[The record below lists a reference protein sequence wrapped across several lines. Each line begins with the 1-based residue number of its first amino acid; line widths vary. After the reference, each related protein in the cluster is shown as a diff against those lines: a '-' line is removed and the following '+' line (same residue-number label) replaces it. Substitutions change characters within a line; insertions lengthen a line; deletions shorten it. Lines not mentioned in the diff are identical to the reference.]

1 MDAERD
7 PGSGTPSA
15 AKGKRRSLPP
25 VLSKAPPVAM
35 VIFGASGDLTGR
47 KILPALARLADRG
60 VLDDGFTVIGVART
74 EWSDDEFRAHVTES
88 TPDGGPK
95 WRALT
100 ERFKYVTG
108 EYDHPDTFDQLKTH
122 LDEADQVDGTDG
134 NRLYY
139 LATIPSVFGLVA
151 RALAKHGCS
160 GPGDG
165 GTFARVVVE
174 KPFGHDL
181 ASALDLNDQ
190 MHAAFD
196 ESQIYRIDH
205 YMGKETVQNVLA
217 LRFANAIFEPIWNRR
232 YIEQV
237 QVTVAESLGVE
248 HRGGFYET
256 AGALRDIVQN
266 HVMQVLALT
275 LMESPTSTDADRIR
289 DEKVK
294 LLQAIDIPTPDEAV
308 DKSVRGQYTA
318 GTIDGEPVVGYRE
331 EEDVAPDSQTETF
344 LALRLR
350 VENWRWAGVPIYV
363 RTGKRL
369 PARVTEVALTFRQV
383 PFLLFDHRSSRDL
396 RPNTLIL
403 RIQPDEGISLEF
415 GAKVPGEK
423 FHLRSVAMDFSY
435 AEAFAGADAADG
447 YERLIHDAMV
457 GDATLFIRSDEVE
470 QAWRIVDPYLE
481 AWSEPGGGLHFYEA
495 GTWGPHMADLLVER
509 SGDEWR
515 NPVVDLELSGGRQA
529 APRPVTPWATVSAS
543 GRHERHRRPG
553 RVGARVPSPTWWPTD
568 LATAAPAGYTLFLS
582 GGGTATECYRALAA
596 RPGCRGT
603 GSTSTWATSAA
614 CRPTT
619 PTPTTAWSPRSCSTP
634 SGRCTPTTRCT
645 PAANRPR
652 PPPPTS
658 DWSKSSA
665 DLDLVHLGLG
675 PDGHTASLF
684 PGSDAAGRHRRR
696 PPGRGQHRPERAS
709 TRTSGITLT
718 FAGIARAR
726 QRGRHRGGRLEA
738 RRAGPHRG
746 G

>member
-1 MDAERD
+1 MSHDPESIAASIDAQRD
-7 PGSGTPSA
+7 PGSGTSSA
-15 AKGKRRSLPP
+15 AVGAKRSLPP

-35 VIFGASGDLTGR
+35 VIFGASGDLPGR

-74 EWSDDEFRAHVTES
+74 AWSNEEFRTHVTES

-100 ERFKYVTG
+100 ERFKYITG
-108 EYDHPDTFDQLKTH
+108 EYDHPNTFDMLKTH
-122 LDEADQVDGTDG
+122 LDEADKVDGTDG

-151 RALAKHGCS
+151 GALAKHGCS
-160 GPGDG
+160 GPGEN

-174 KPFGHDL
+174 KPFGRDL
-181 ASALDLNDQ
+181 QSALDLNDQ
-190 MHAAFD
+190 MHTAFD
-196 ESQIYRIDH
+196 EKQIYRIDH

-294 LLQAIDIPTPDEAV
+294 LLRAIDIPTPDEAV

-318 GTIDGEPVVGYRE
+318 GTIDGEPVVGYRQ
-331 EEDVAPDSQTETF
+331 EEDVAPDSQTETY

-383 PFLLFDHRSSRDL
+383 PFLLFDHRASRDL

-481 AWSEPGGGLHFYEA
+481 AWSEPGASLHFYEA
-495 GTWGPHMADLLVER
+495 GSWGPHMADLLVER

-515 NPVVDLELSGGRQA
+515 NPVVDLELSGGRQ
-529 APRPVTPWATVSAS
+529 T
-543 GRHERHRRPG
+543 
-553 RVGARVPSPTWWPTD
+553 
-568 LATAAPAGYTLFLS
+568 
-582 GGGTATECYRALAA
+582 
-596 RPGCRGT
+596 
-603 GSTSTWATSAA
+603 
-614 CRPTT
+614 
-619 PTPTTAWSPRSCSTP
+619 
-634 SGRCTPTTRCT
+634 
-645 PAANRPR
+645 
-652 PPPPTS
+652 
-658 DWSKSSA
+658 
-665 DLDLVHLGLG
+665 HLE
-675 PDGHTASLF
+675 
-684 PGSDAAGRHRRR
+684 
-696 PPGRGQHRPERAS
+696 Q
-709 TRTSGITLT
+709 
-718 FAGIARAR
+718 
-726 QRGRHRGGRLEA
+726 
-738 RRAGPHRG
+738 
-746 G
+746 

>member
-1 MDAERD
+1 MSAE
-7 PGSGTPSA
+7 SGSA
-15 AKGKRRSLPP
+15 A
-25 VLSKAPPVAM
+25 LSKAPPVAL
-35 VIFGASGDLTGR
+35 VIFGASGDLTTR

-60 VLDDGFTVIGVART
+60 VLDAGFTLIGVART
-74 EWSDDEFRAHVTES
+74 PWSDEEFRKDVTAA
-88 TPDGGPK
+88 TPGAGDV
-95 WRALT
+95 WRQLT
-100 ERFKYVTG
+100 ERFTYITG
-108 EYDHPDTFDQLKTH
+108 EYDHPDTFAQLKRR
-122 LDEADQVDGTDG
+122 LDEADEVDGTAG

-151 RALAKHGCS
+151 NALATHGCAAS
-160 GPGDG
+160 VGEGS
-165 GTFARVVVE
+165 FSRIVVE
-174 KPFGHDL
+174 KPFGRDL
-181 ASALDLNDQ
+181 ASALELNQQ

-196 ESQIYRIDH
+196 ESQIFRIDH

-318 GTIDGEPVVGYRE
+318 GTIDGEPVVGYRQ
-331 EEDVAPDSQTETF
+331 EEDVSPDSQTETY

-383 PFLLFDHRSSRDL
+383 PFLLFDHRASRDL

-415 GAKVPGEK
+415 GAKVPGER

-435 AEAFAGADAADG
+435 AEAFAGAEAADG
-447 YERLIHDAMV
+447 YERLLHDAMV

-470 QAWRIVDPYLE
+470 QAWRIVDPYLR
-481 AWSEPGGGLHFYEA
+481 AWSEPGGALHFYPA
-495 GTWGPHMADLLVER
+495 GSWGPHMADLLVER

-515 NPVVDLELSGGRQA
+515 NPVVDLELSGGRQ
-529 APRPVTPWATVSAS
+529 T
-543 GRHERHRRPG
+543 H
-553 RVGARVPSPTWWPTD
+553 
-568 LATAAPAGYTLFLS
+568 
-582 GGGTATECYRALAA
+582 
-596 RPGCRGT
+596 
-603 GSTSTWATSAA
+603 
-614 CRPTT
+614 
-619 PTPTTAWSPRSCSTP
+619 
-634 SGRCTPTTRCT
+634 
-645 PAANRPR
+645 
-652 PPPPTS
+652 
-658 DWSKSSA
+658 
-665 DLDLVHLGLG
+665 LD
-675 PDGHTASLF
+675 
-684 PGSDAAGRHRRR
+684 
-696 PPGRGQHRPERAS
+696 Q
-709 TRTSGITLT
+709 
-718 FAGIARAR
+718 
-726 QRGRHRGGRLEA
+726 
-738 RRAGPHRG
+738 
-746 G
+746 

>member
-1 MDAERD
+1 MTTDPVSIAAAMDAERD
-7 PGSGTPSA
+7 PGSDTSSA
-15 AKGKRRSLPP
+15 AEGHRRSLPP

-74 EWSDDEFRAHVTES
+74 EWTDQEFRDHVAES
-88 TPDGGPK
+88 TPEGGPK
-95 WRALT
+95 WKALT

-108 EYDHPDTFDQLKTH
+108 EYDHPDTFDQLKAH
-122 LDEADQVDGTDG
+122 LDEADRVDGTDG

-151 RALAKHGCS
+151 NALATHGCS
-160 GPGDG
+160 GPGEG

-174 KPFGHDL
+174 KPFGRDL
-181 ASALDLNDQ
+181 ASALELNDQ
-190 MHAAFD
+190 MHQAFG
-196 ESQIYRIDH
+196 EQQIYRIDH

-331 EEDVAPDSQTETF
+331 EEDVAPDSQTETY

-435 AEAFAGADAADG
+435 DEAFAGAEAADG

-481 AWSEPGGGLHFYEA
+481 AWSEPGGALHFYPA
-495 GTWGPHMADLLVER
+495 GSWGPHMADLLVER

-515 NPVVDLELSGGRQA
+515 NPVVDLEL
-529 APRPVTPWATVSAS
+529 
-543 GRHERHRRPG
+543 H
-553 RVGARVPSPTWWPTD
+553 
-568 LATAAPAGYTLFLS
+568 
-582 GGGTATECYRALAA
+582 GGGQ
-596 RPGCRGT
+596 
-603 GSTSTWATSAA
+603 
-614 CRPTT
+614 
-619 PTPTTAWSPRSCSTP
+619 
-634 SGRCTPTTRCT
+634 
-645 PAANRPR
+645 
-652 PPPPTS
+652 PP
-658 DWSKSSA
+658 
-665 DLDLVHLGLG
+665 LG
-675 PDGHTASLF
+675 
-684 PGSDAAGRHRRR
+684 
-696 PPGRGQHRPERAS
+696 Q
-709 TRTSGITLT
+709 
-718 FAGIARAR
+718 
-726 QRGRHRGGRLEA
+726 
-738 RRAGPHRG
+738 
-746 G
+746 

>member
-1 MDAERD
+1 MSTDPISIAAAMDAERD
-7 PGSGTPSA
+7 PGSDTSSA
-15 AKGKRRSLPP
+15 AEGHQRSLPP

-74 EWSDDEFRAHVTES
+74 AWTDQEFRDHVAES
-88 TPDGGPK
+88 TPEAGPK
-95 WRALT
+95 WKALT

-108 EYDHPDTFDQLKTH
+108 EYDHPDTFDQLKAH
-122 LDEADQVDGTDG
+122 LDEADHVDGTDG

-151 RALAKHGCS
+151 NALATHGCS
-160 GPGDG
+160 GPGEG

-174 KPFGHDL
+174 KPFGRDL
-181 ASALDLNDQ
+181 SSALELNDQ
-190 MHAAFD
+190 MHKAF
-196 ESQIYRIDH
+196 EEPQIYRIDH

-294 LLQAIDIPTPDEAV
+294 LLQAIDIPTPDEAG

-318 GTIDGEPVVGYRE
+318 CTIDGEPVVGYRE
-331 EEDVAPDSQTETF
+331 EDDVAPDSQTETF

-383 PFLLFDHRSSRDL
+383 PFLLFDHRASRDL

-423 FHLRSVAMDFSY
+423 FHLRSVAMDFAY
-435 AEAFAGADAADG
+435 AEAFAGTEAADG

-470 QAWRIVDPYLE
+470 QAWRIVDPYLA
-481 AWSEPGGGLHFYEA
+481 AWSEPGASMHMYEA

-515 NPVVDLELSGGRQA
+515 NPVVDLELSGGRQ
-529 APRPVTPWATVSAS
+529 T
-543 GRHERHRRPG
+543 
-553 RVGARVPSPTWWPTD
+553 
-568 LATAAPAGYTLFLS
+568 
-582 GGGTATECYRALAA
+582 
-596 RPGCRGT
+596 
-603 GSTSTWATSAA
+603 
-614 CRPTT
+614 
-619 PTPTTAWSPRSCSTP
+619 
-634 SGRCTPTTRCT
+634 
-645 PAANRPR
+645 
-652 PPPPTS
+652 
-658 DWSKSSA
+658 
-665 DLDLVHLGLG
+665 HLE
-675 PDGHTASLF
+675 
-684 PGSDAAGRHRRR
+684 
-696 PPGRGQHRPERAS
+696 Q
-709 TRTSGITLT
+709 
-718 FAGIARAR
+718 
-726 QRGRHRGGRLEA
+726 
-738 RRAGPHRG
+738 
-746 G
+746 

>member
-1 MDAERD
+1 MTGPESIAAGMDAGRD
-7 PGSGTPSA
+7 PGSDTSSA
-15 AKGKRRSLPP
+15 AKDEERTLPP

-74 EWSDDEFRAHVTES
+74 EWSDDDFRAHVAES

-108 EYDHPDTFDQLKTH
+108 EYDHPDTFDLLKTH
-122 LDEADQVDGTDG
+122 LDEADRVDGTDG

-151 RALAKHGCS
+151 GALAKHGCS
-160 GPGDG
+160 GPGEG
-165 GTFARVVVE
+165 GSFARVVVE
-174 KPFGHDL
+174 KPFGRDL
-181 ASALDLNDQ
+181 DSALALNDQ

-232 YIEQV
+232 YVEQV

-308 DKSVRGQYTA
+308 DKSVRGQYSA
-318 GTIDGEPVVGYRE
+318 GVIDGEPVVGYRD
-331 EEDVAPDSQTETF
+331 EEDVAPDSQIETY

-415 GAKVPGEK
+415 GAKIPGEK

-435 AEAFAGADAADG
+435 DDAFAGTEAADG

-470 QAWRIVDPYLE
+470 QAWRIVDPYLV
-481 AWSEPGGGLHFYEA
+481 AWSQPGGALHFYPA

-515 NPVVDLELSGGRQA
+515 NPVMDLELSGGRQ
-529 APRPVTPWATVSAS
+529 TT
-543 GRHERHRRPG
+543 
-553 RVGARVPSPTWWPTD
+553 
-568 LATAAPAGYTLFLS
+568 
-582 GGGTATECYRALAA
+582 TE
-596 RPGCRGT
+596 
-603 GSTSTWATSAA
+603 
-614 CRPTT
+614 
-619 PTPTTAWSPRSCSTP
+619 
-634 SGRCTPTTRCT
+634 
-645 PAANRPR
+645 
-652 PPPPTS
+652 
-658 DWSKSSA
+658 
-665 DLDLVHLGLG
+665 
-675 PDGHTASLF
+675 
-684 PGSDAAGRHRRR
+684 
-696 PPGRGQHRPERAS
+696 Q
-709 TRTSGITLT
+709 
-718 FAGIARAR
+718 
-726 QRGRHRGGRLEA
+726 
-738 RRAGPHRG
+738 
-746 G
+746 

>member
-1 MDAERD
+1 VTVSAESTAAAMDAERD
-7 PGSGTPSA
+7 PGSDTTSA
-15 AKGKRRSLPP
+15 ADGEKRTLPP
-25 VLSKAPPVAM
+25 VLSKAPPAAM

-74 EWSDDEFRAHVTES
+74 EWSDEEFRSHVTES
-88 TPDGGPK
+88 TPDAGPK

-100 ERFKYVTG
+100 GRFKYVTG

-122 LDEADQVDGTDG
+122 LDEADKVDGTDG

-151 RALAKHGCS
+151 QALATHGCS
-160 GPGDG
+160 GPGEG

-174 KPFGHDL
+174 KPFGRNLD
-181 ASALDLNDQ
+181 SALELNNQ
-190 MHAAFD
+190 MQAAF
-196 ESQIYRIDH
+196 EEHQIYRIDH

-275 LMESPTSTDADRIR
+275 LMESPTSTDADRVR

-294 LLQAIDIPTPDEAV
+294 LLRAIYIPSPDEAV
-308 DKSVRGQYTA
+308 DKSVRGQYSA
-318 GTIDGEPVVGYRE
+318 GTIDGQDVPGYRQE
-331 EEDVAPDSQTETF
+331 DDVAPDSQTETY

-350 VENWRWAGVPIYV
+350 VDNWRWAGVPIYV

-383 PFLLFDHRSSRDL
+383 PFLLFDHRTSRDL

-423 FHLRSVAMDFSY
+423 FHIRSVAMDFSY
-435 AEAFAGADAADG
+435 DEAFAGSDAADG

-457 GDATLFIRSDEVE
+457 GDATLFIRSDEVD
-470 QAWRIVDPYLE
+470 QAWRIVDPYLQ
-481 AWSEPGGGLHFYEA
+481 AWSEPGGALHLYPA

-515 NPVVDLELSGGRQA
+515 NPVVDLELSGGRQ
-529 APRPVTPWATVSAS
+529 P
-543 GRHERHRRPG
+543 
-553 RVGARVPSPTWWPTD
+553 
-568 LATAAPAGYTLFLS
+568 
-582 GGGTATECYRALAA
+582 
-596 RPGCRGT
+596 
-603 GSTSTWATSAA
+603 
-614 CRPTT
+614 
-619 PTPTTAWSPRSCSTP
+619 
-634 SGRCTPTTRCT
+634 
-645 PAANRPR
+645 
-652 PPPPTS
+652 
-658 DWSKSSA
+658 
-665 DLDLVHLGLG
+665 HLE
-675 PDGHTASLF
+675 
-684 PGSDAAGRHRRR
+684 
-696 PPGRGQHRPERAS
+696 Q
-709 TRTSGITLT
+709 
-718 FAGIARAR
+718 
-726 QRGRHRGGRLEA
+726 
-738 RRAGPHRG
+738 
-746 G
+746 

>member
-1 MDAERD
+1 MTGPEAIAAGMDAGRD
-7 PGSGTPSA
+7 PGSDTSSA
-15 AKGKRRSLPP
+15 AKDEERTLPP

-74 EWSDDEFRAHVTES
+74 EWSDDEFRAHVAES

-108 EYDHPDTFDQLKTH
+108 EYDHPDTFDLLKTH

-151 RALAKHGCS
+151 GALAKHGCS
-160 GPGDG
+160 GPGEG
-165 GTFARVVVE
+165 GSFARVVVE
-174 KPFGHDL
+174 KPFGRDL
-181 ASALDLNDQ
+181 DSALALNDQ

-232 YIEQV
+232 YVEQV

-308 DKSVRGQYTA
+308 DKSVRGQYSA
-318 GTIDGEPVVGYRE
+318 GVIDGEPVVGYRD
-331 EEDVAPDSQTETF
+331 EEDVAPDSQIETY

-415 GAKVPGEK
+415 GAKIPGEK

-435 AEAFAGADAADG
+435 DDAFAGTEAADG

-470 QAWRIVDPYLE
+470 QAWRIVDPYLV
-481 AWSEPGGGLHFYEA
+481 AWSQPGGALHFYPA

-515 NPVVDLELSGGRQA
+515 NPVMDLELSGGRQ
-529 APRPVTPWATVSAS
+529 TT
-543 GRHERHRRPG
+543 
-553 RVGARVPSPTWWPTD
+553 
-568 LATAAPAGYTLFLS
+568 
-582 GGGTATECYRALAA
+582 TE
-596 RPGCRGT
+596 
-603 GSTSTWATSAA
+603 
-614 CRPTT
+614 
-619 PTPTTAWSPRSCSTP
+619 
-634 SGRCTPTTRCT
+634 
-645 PAANRPR
+645 
-652 PPPPTS
+652 
-658 DWSKSSA
+658 
-665 DLDLVHLGLG
+665 
-675 PDGHTASLF
+675 
-684 PGSDAAGRHRRR
+684 
-696 PPGRGQHRPERAS
+696 Q
-709 TRTSGITLT
+709 
-718 FAGIARAR
+718 
-726 QRGRHRGGRLEA
+726 
-738 RRAGPHRG
+738 
-746 G
+746 

>member
-1 MDAERD
+1 MSTDD
-7 PGSGTPSA
+7 DHSSGSNQVRN
-15 AKGKRRSLPP
+15 KKRSLPP

-35 VIFGASGDLTGR
+35 VIFGASGDLTAR

-74 EWSDDEFRAHVTES
+74 EWSDDEFRAHVAEA
-88 TPDGGPK
+88 TPDGGAK
-95 WRALT
+95 WKALT
-100 ERFKYVTG
+100 ARFKYVTG
-108 EYDHPDTFDQLKTH
+108 EYDHPDTFSRLKDH
-122 LDEADQVDGTDG
+122 LDEADKVDGTSG

-151 RALAKHGCS
+151 GALNDHACTR
-160 GPGDG
+160 PPEG
-165 GTFARVVVE
+165 GSFVRVVVE
-174 KPFGHDL
+174 KPYGRDL
-181 ASALDLNDQ
+181 ASALSLDEQ
-190 MHAAFD
+190 MHAAFE
-196 ESQIYRIDH
+196 ESQIFRIDH

-308 DKSVRGQYTA
+308 DKAVRAQYTE
-318 GTIDGEPVVGYRE
+318 GVIDGEKVIGYRQE
-331 EEDVAPDSQTETF
+331 QDVSPDSETETY

-383 PFLLFDHRSSRDL
+383 PFLLFDHQTSRDL

-415 GAKVPGEK
+415 GAKVPGER

-435 AEAFAGADAADG
+435 ADAFAGAEAADG
-447 YERLIHDAMV
+447 YERLIHDAIV

-470 QAWRIVDPYLE
+470 QAWRIVDPYLT
-481 AWSEPGGGLHFYEA
+481 AWSEPGGAMQHYAA
-495 GTWGPHMADLLVER
+495 GTWGPHLAELLVQS

-515 NPVVDLELSGGRQA
+515 NPVIDLELSGGR
-529 APRPVTPWATVSAS
+529 
-543 GRHERHRRPG
+543 
-553 RVGARVPSPTWWPTD
+553 
-568 LATAAPAGYTLFLS
+568 L
-582 GGGTATECYRALAA
+582 TEL
-596 RPGCRGT
+596 P
-603 GSTSTWATSAA
+603 
-614 CRPTT
+614 
-619 PTPTTAWSPRSCSTP
+619 
-634 SGRCTPTTRCT
+634 
-645 PAANRPR
+645 
-652 PPPPTS
+652 
-658 DWSKSSA
+658 
-665 DLDLVHLGLG
+665 
-675 PDGHTASLF
+675 
-684 PGSDAAGRHRRR
+684 
-696 PPGRGQHRPERAS
+696 Q
-709 TRTSGITLT
+709 
-718 FAGIARAR
+718 
-726 QRGRHRGGRLEA
+726 
-738 RRAGPHRG
+738 
-746 G
+746 

>member
-1 MDAERD
+1 MTTDPTSIAASIDAERD
-7 PGSGTPSA
+7 PGSDTPSA
-15 AKGKRRSLPP
+15 AEGKKRSLPP

-74 EWSDDEFRAHVTES
+74 EWSNEEFRAHVAES

-95 WRALT
+95 WKALT
-100 ERFKYVTG
+100 ERFKYITG
-108 EYDHPDTFDQLKTH
+108 EYDHPNTFDMLKTH
-122 LDEADQVDGTDG
+122 LDEADKVDGTDG

-151 RALAKHGCS
+151 GALAKHGCS
-160 GPGDG
+160 GPGEN

-174 KPFGHDL
+174 KPFGRDL
-181 ASALDLNDQ
+181 KSALDLNDQ
-190 MHAAFD
+190 MHTAFD

-237 QVTVAESLGVE
+237 QVTVSESLGVE

-331 EEDVAPDSQTETF
+331 EEDVAPDSQTETY

-383 PFLLFDHRSSRDL
+383 PFLLFDHRASRDL

-435 AEAFAGADAADG
+435 DEAFAGTEAADG

-481 AWSEPGGGLHFYEA
+481 AWADPGGALHYYRA

-515 NPVVDLELSGGRQA
+515 NPVVDLELSGGRQ
-529 APRPVTPWATVSAS
+529 T
-543 GRHERHRRPG
+543 
-553 RVGARVPSPTWWPTD
+553 
-568 LATAAPAGYTLFLS
+568 
-582 GGGTATECYRALAA
+582 
-596 RPGCRGT
+596 
-603 GSTSTWATSAA
+603 
-614 CRPTT
+614 
-619 PTPTTAWSPRSCSTP
+619 
-634 SGRCTPTTRCT
+634 
-645 PAANRPR
+645 
-652 PPPPTS
+652 
-658 DWSKSSA
+658 
-665 DLDLVHLGLG
+665 
-675 PDGHTASLF
+675 
-684 PGSDAAGRHRRR
+684 
-696 PPGRGQHRPERAS
+696 
-709 TRTSGITLT
+709 I
-718 FAGIARAR
+718 
-726 QRGRHRGGRLEA
+726 LEQ
-738 RRAGPHRG
+738 
-746 G
+746 

>member
-1 MDAERD
+1 VSTDPESIAAAMDATRD

-15 AKGKRRSLPP
+15 AAGHQGTLPP

-74 EWSDDEFRAHVTES
+74 PWSNEEFRAHVAES

-100 ERFKYVTG
+100 ERFKYITG
-108 EYDHPDTFDQLKTH
+108 EYDHPNTFDMLKTH

-151 RALAKHGCS
+151 GALAKHGCS
-160 GPGDG
+160 GPGEN

-174 KPFGHDL
+174 KPFGRDL
-181 ASALDLNDQ
+181 QSALDLNVQ

-331 EEDVAPDSQTETF
+331 EEDVAPDSEIETY

-369 PARVTEVALTFRQV
+369 PARVTEVALTFREV

-435 AEAFAGADAADG
+435 ADAFAGADAADG

-470 QAWRIVDPYLE
+470 QAWRIVDPYLV
-481 AWSEPGGGLHFYEA
+481 AWSEPGASMHFYPA

-515 NPVVDLELSGGRQA
+515 NPVADLELSGGRQ
-529 APRPVTPWATVSAS
+529 TV
-543 GRHERHRRPG
+543 
-553 RVGARVPSPTWWPTD
+553 
-568 LATAAPAGYTLFLS
+568 
-582 GGGTATECYRALAA
+582 
-596 RPGCRGT
+596 
-603 GSTSTWATSAA
+603 
-614 CRPTT
+614 
-619 PTPTTAWSPRSCSTP
+619 
-634 SGRCTPTTRCT
+634 
-645 PAANRPR
+645 
-652 PPPPTS
+652 
-658 DWSKSSA
+658 
-665 DLDLVHLGLG
+665 
-675 PDGHTASLF
+675 
-684 PGSDAAGRHRRR
+684 
-696 PPGRGQHRPERAS
+696 PE
-709 TRTSGITLT
+709 
-718 FAGIARAR
+718 
-726 QRGRHRGGRLEA
+726 Q
-738 RRAGPHRG
+738 
-746 G
+746 

>member
-1 MDAERD
+1 VTTDPISIAAAMDAERD
-7 PGSGTPSA
+7 PGSDTPSA
-15 AKGKRRSLPP
+15 ADGERRTLPP

-35 VIFGASGDLTGR
+35 VIFGASGDLTAR

-100 ERFKYVTG
+100 GRFKYVTG
-108 EYDHPDTFDQLKTH
+108 EYDHPDTFDQLRSH
-122 LDEADQVDGTDG
+122 LDEADRIDGTDG

-151 RALAKHGCS
+151 QALAKHGCT
-160 GPGDG
+160 GPGAG
-165 GTFARVVVE
+165 GNFARVVVE
-174 KPFGHDL
+174 KPFGRDL
-181 ASALDLNDQ
+181 DSALALNDE
-190 MHAAFD
+190 MHRAFD

-232 YIEQV
+232 YVEQV

-275 LMESPTSTDADRIR
+275 LMESPTSTEADRVR

-308 DKSVRGQYTA
+308 DKSVRGQYLA
-318 GTIDGEPVVGYRE
+318 GTVDGVDVPGYRAE
-331 EEDVAPDSQTETF
+331 DDVAPDSQTETY

-423 FHLRSVAMDFSY
+423 FHIRSVAMDFSY
-435 AEAFAGADAADG
+435 DEAFAGADAADG

-470 QAWRIVDPYLE
+470 QAWRIVDPYLT
-481 AWSEPGGGLHFYEA
+481 AWSEPGGGLHFYPA

-515 NPVVDLELSGGRQA
+515 NPVVDLELSGGRQ
-529 APRPVTPWATVSAS
+529 T
-543 GRHERHRRPG
+543 
-553 RVGARVPSPTWWPTD
+553 
-568 LATAAPAGYTLFLS
+568 
-582 GGGTATECYRALAA
+582 
-596 RPGCRGT
+596 
-603 GSTSTWATSAA
+603 
-614 CRPTT
+614 
-619 PTPTTAWSPRSCSTP
+619 
-634 SGRCTPTTRCT
+634 
-645 PAANRPR
+645 
-652 PPPPTS
+652 
-658 DWSKSSA
+658 
-665 DLDLVHLGLG
+665 HLE
-675 PDGHTASLF
+675 
-684 PGSDAAGRHRRR
+684 
-696 PPGRGQHRPERAS
+696 Q
-709 TRTSGITLT
+709 
-718 FAGIARAR
+718 
-726 QRGRHRGGRLEA
+726 
-738 RRAGPHRG
+738 
-746 G
+746 